1 MNPVPPAGRR
11 RLSPLDRAV
20 IALDRGLRTLAA
32 PALSSRPHPD
42 VSMENP
48 DLEDPERQLS
58 AALMRVNHTG
68 EVCAQALYQGQAMTA
83 RDEDTRQLLEEA
95 AREETDHLAWTE
107 RRIEDLGGSRSILNP
122 AFYAG
127 SFVLGALSGLAGDRW
142 NLGFLAETERQVESH
157 LRDHLS
163 RLPPAD
169 LSSRRILEV
178 MQEDEARH
186 ARTAMEHG
194 GEEFPP
200 PLKLAMKLASRLM
213 TAATFR
219 L

>member
-107 RRIEDLGGSRSILNP
+107 RRIEELGGRTSLLNP
-122 AFYAG
+122 LWYGGAFAI
-127 SFVLGALSGLAGDRW
+127 GLVAARLGDRMS
-142 NLGFLAETERQVESH
+142 LGFMAETERQVEAHLDSH
-157 LRDHLS
+157 LTELPQGDTRSRAIVEHMKYDEIKHRLS
-163 RLPPAD
+163 AEHRGAAPLPKPLRTLMGLMAN
-169 LSSRRILEV
+169 V
-178 MQEDEARH
+178 MTG
-186 ARTAMEHG
+186 TAY
-194 GEEFPP
+194 
-200 PLKLAMKLASRLM
+200 KI
-213 TAATFR
+213 
-219 L
+219 

>member
-1 MNPVPPAGRR
+1 MSAVPPARPR

-20 IALDRGLRTLAA
+20 IALDRGLRTVAA
-32 PALSSRPHPD
+32 PASSSRPHPD
-42 VSMENP
+42 ATLDDP
-48 DLEDPERQLS
+48 DLGDTERQLS

-83 RDEDTRQLLEEA
+83 RDEGTRQLLEEA

-107 RRIEDLGGSRSILNP
+107 RRIEELGGSRSIFNP
-122 AFYAG
+122 VFYAG

-163 RLPPAD
+163 RLPAAD
-169 LSSRRILEV
+169 IRSRRILEV

-186 ARTAMEHG
+186 ARNAMEHG
-194 GEEFPP
+194 GEEFPS
-200 PLKLAMKLASRLM
+200 PLKLAMKLASRVM
-213 TAATFR
+213 TGATLR